1 MAPAENK
8 GDKIRMNIAN
18 KISTFRIL
26 TVPFFIASV
35 AYYSPD
41 RTFLRYLALAIFI
54 IAAVSDAA
62 DGYIARGSGE
72 QSKAGLILDPL
83 GDKLLLMSA
92 FISLTIN
99 TNFEIRFPLWVT
111 LSVISRDVIILL
123 GSVVIYI
130 IKQKIS
136 MIPTKL
142 GKLSTIFQMLA
153 VIVLLMQFKYS
164 YFFWWLAVIF
174 TIASGIIYI
183 NRGFKVLYALDN
195 SSNNR

>member
-1 MAPAENK
+1 
-8 GDKIRMNIAN
+8 MNIAN

-35 AYYSPD
+35 AYYSSD
-41 RTFLRYLALAIFI
+41 RIFLRYLALVIFV

-62 DGYIARGSGE
+62 DGYIARRSGE

-111 LSVISRDVIILL
+111 LSVISRDAIILL

-130 IKQKIS
+130 IRQKLS
-136 MIPTKL
+136 MIPLKL
-142 GKLSTIFQMLA
+142 GKLSTFFQVLA
-153 VIVLLMQFKYS
+153 VFVLLLQFKYS
-164 YFFWWLAVIF
+164 FIFWWLAVIF

-183 NRGFKVLYALDN
+183 NRGFKVLYAPDN